1 MRYIRAVL
9 LIFLTSY
16 TLPSYATEFEIS
28 SYVGYTFSPSLAGV
42 DNNSSIS
49 VDDKVN
55 FSLGLA
61 WQESTAKRAKNQGQG
76 QLLINYIS
84 RDFNGADIAGNQLSN
99 VNQKFDTLYVHF
111 NGVSL
116 IQESGYSTTISLGF
130 GASYFDS
137 DFDNVIYP
145 SLSTAIGT
153 RHELTSQLTFIT
165 EVRAYATLVKDDEP
179 LFCQQENC
187 AAYFDDALW
196 FDTNISIGLAYSF

>member
-1 MRYIRAVL
+1 MRYIGTVSL
-9 LIFLTSY
+9 LILASLTLHSNAAE
-16 TLPSYATEFEIS
+16 LEVS
-28 SYVGYTFSPSLAGV
+28 SYVGYTFSPSLAGA
-42 DNNSSIS
+42 DNSSTIS
-49 VDDKVN
+49 VDDNVN
-55 FSLGLA
+55 FSLGFA

-84 RDFNGADIAGNQLSN
+84 RDFISDDISSN
-99 VNQKFDTLYVHF
+99 LQSNAEYSFDTLYVHF
-111 NGVSL
+111 NGVSF
-116 IQESGYSTTISLGF
+116 IKESGYTTMISLGF

-153 RHELTSQLTFIT
+153 RYELSPQLTFIT

-179 LFCQQENC
+179 LFCQQESC
-187 AAYFDDALW
+187 AAFFDDALW